1 MKYKLIVDLPNLKAG
16 EIVEFDSNS
25 SLGGRYYAHTT
36 PLSFTKE
43 EVENQPQFFLKVE
56 DNLYQKFLEKYYNIF
71 GKNNAYQLFRICANF
86 GIMSICLTDVD
97 KKIHQEAIQKAINY
111 LDTIQTNFTIEEFK
125 HPINGNVYRRNY
137 NGTYGFNLHIPF
149 DICAARYLINK
160 ISFGK
165 DNLPLRIG
173 TKCKLITGQEVTI
186 ESFLL
191 VNNIPKIMT
200 KNSSH
205 FLTEIGHIWQEEKT
219 PKQEYITLP
228 NKVKIPITKGLQ
240 ITITF

>member
-16 EIVEFDSNS
+16 NIFEINV
-25 SLGGRYYAHTT
+25 LGTHYVCQSA
-36 PLSFTKE
+36 SVIFTKE
-43 EVENQPQFFLKVE
+43 QVETQPQFFE
-56 DNLYQKFLEKYYNIF
+56 NI
-71 GKNNAYQLFRICANF
+71 IDD
-86 GIMSICLTDVD
+86 GIFNTF
-97 KKIHQEAIQKAINY
+97 KEFFYNY
-111 LDTIQTNFTIEEFK
+111 LQNNSKFTIEEFK
-125 HPINGNVYRRNY
+125 HPYNGNVYKRNY
-137 NGTYGFNLHIPF
+137 NGTYGFNLHMPF

-160 ISFGK
+160 ISCGK

-173 TKCKLITGQEVTI
+173 TKCKLVTGQEVTI

-205 FLTEIGHIWQEEKT
+205 FLTEISHIWQEEKT

-240 ITITF
+240 VTFNF